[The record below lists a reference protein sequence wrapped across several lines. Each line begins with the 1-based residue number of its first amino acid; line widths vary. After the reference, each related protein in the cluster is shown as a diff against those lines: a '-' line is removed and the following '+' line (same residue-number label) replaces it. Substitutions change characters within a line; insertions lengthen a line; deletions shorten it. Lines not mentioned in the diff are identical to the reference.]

1 MSAFEEEWGRLKA
14 DALRRRAT
22 SMELAS
28 VGDSGGP
35 ALGLGNADLG
45 LRDAP
50 VRAKAPGLRTAN
62 GEARKSAKL
71 DDVVAV
77 GKTHTGWDAGAASND
92 CVSAWQKRLHTLSD
106 LVEDAADALTKGM
119 DQQISED
126 ISIAAQ
132 LRASGN
138 RLEGA

>member
-1 MSAFEEEWGRLKA
+1 MSTFEEEWGQLKA
-14 DALRRRAT
+14 DALRRRAAST
-22 SMELAS
+22 ELAS
-28 VGDSGGP
+28 VGAGGGP
-35 ALGLGNADLG
+35 ALGLENANLG

-50 VRAKAPGLRTAN
+50 IRAKAPGLRTAN
-62 GEARKSAKL
+62 GEARKKAKL
-71 DDVVAV
+71 DVVVAA
-77 GKTHTGWDAGAASND
+77 GKTHAGWDAGAASTD
-92 CVSAWQKRLHTLSD
+92 CVSAWQKRLRTLGD

-138 RLEGA
+138 WLEGA

>member
-1 MSAFEEEWGRLKA
+1 MSTFEEEWSQLKA

-28 VGDSGGP
+28 TGGSGGP
-35 ALGLGNADLG
+35 APGLGNADLG

-50 VRAKAPGLRTAN
+50 IRAKTPGLQTAN
-62 GEARKSAKL
+62 GEARKKAKL
-71 DDVVAV
+71 DDAAAV
-77 GKTHTGWDAGAASND
+77 GKTHAGWDAGTASND
-92 CVSAWQKRLHTLSD
+92 CVSAWQKRLHKLSD
-106 LVEDAADALTKGM
+106 LVEDAADALTKAM

-132 LRASGN
+132 LRASSN
-138 RLEGA
+138 WLEDA